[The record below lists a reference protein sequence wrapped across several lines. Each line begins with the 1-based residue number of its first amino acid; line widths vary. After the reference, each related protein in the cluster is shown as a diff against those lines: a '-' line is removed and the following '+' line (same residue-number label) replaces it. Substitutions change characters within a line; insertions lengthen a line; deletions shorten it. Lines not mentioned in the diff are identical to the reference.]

1 MAQRLQVF
9 RCEVCGHV
17 IQVMHGGAGTLVCCN
32 QPMQLL
38 TENTTDAAQEKH
50 VPIVERDGTKVTVR
64 VGSED
69 HPMEEKHYIE
79 WIEVAGGHEVMQRYL
94 KPGDAPQAT
103 FEVTGNDLTVRAYC
117 NLHGLWR
124 A

>member
-1 MAQRLQVF
+1 MAERLQVF

-32 QPMQLL
+32 QPMQQL

-50 VPIVERDGTKVTVR
+50 VPVVERDGEKVTVR
-64 VGSED
+64 VGSVD

-79 WIEVAGGHEVMQRYL
+79 WIEVAAGDEVMQRYL
-94 KPGDAPQAT
+94 KPGDPPHAT
-103 FEVTGNDLTVRAYC
+103 FEVTSKDLTVRAYC

>member
-1 MAQRLQVF
+1 MAETMQVF

-17 IQVMHGGAGTLVCCN
+17 IQIMHGGAGTLVCCN
-32 QPMQLL
+32 QPMTLL

-50 VPIVERDGTKVTVR
+50 VPVVEREDGQIKVH
-64 VGSED
+64 VGSVD
-69 HPMEEKHYIE
+69 HPMDEKHYIE
-79 WIEVAGGHEVMQRYL
+79 WIEVVAEGVVMQRYL
-94 KPGDAPQAT
+94 KPGDAPAAT
-103 FEVTGNDLTVRAYC
+103 FATDARELTVRAYC